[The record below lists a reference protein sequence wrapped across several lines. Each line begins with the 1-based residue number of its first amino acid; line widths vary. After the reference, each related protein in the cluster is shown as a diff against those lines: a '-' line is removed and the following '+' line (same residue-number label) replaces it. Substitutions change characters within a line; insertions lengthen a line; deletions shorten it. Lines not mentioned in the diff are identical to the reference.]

1 MAANIFTKSNYS
13 FGVQAQFYAKWSHWI
28 TTIQSDE
35 PTVQSVPA
43 DARKIEQTNATQKSL
58 KSNKIELENTNRAE
72 RIDIIDLQ
80 VQGSKHIHLN
90 DILSSGPYGPTVL
103 SYYKTN
109 RKLNDHMRKLLV
121 EAFLY
126 YCTTMKFSVTKS
138 ACQSLSIQIK
148 TFFEGEIAV
157 R

>member
-13 FGVQAQFYAKWSHWI
+13 FGVRAQFYAKWSHWI
-28 TTIQSDE
+28 TTIQSSS
-35 PTVQSVPA
+35 TVQSVPA
-43 DARKIEQTNATQKSL
+43 NAHKIEQTNATQKSL
-58 KSNKIELENTNRAE
+58 KSNKIDLENTIRTE
-72 RIDIIDLQ
+72 GIDIIDLQ
-80 VQGSKHIHLN
+80 VQCSKPIHIN
-90 DILSSGPYGPTVL
+90 DILSSGPYGPAVL

-121 EAFLY
+121 DAFLY
-126 YCTTMKFSVTKS
+126 YCTTMKYSVTKS

-148 TFFEGEIAV
+148 NTFEGEIAV